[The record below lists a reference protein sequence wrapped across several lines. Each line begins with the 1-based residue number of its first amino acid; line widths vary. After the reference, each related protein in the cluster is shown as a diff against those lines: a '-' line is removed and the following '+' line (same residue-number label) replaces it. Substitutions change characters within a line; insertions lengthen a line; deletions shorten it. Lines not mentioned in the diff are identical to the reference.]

1 MSRSEHRRFSR
12 RSARVRRLL
21 RELSIWMPL
30 VLLIAAAGAFA
41 WATHHPDSPR
51 LVAAESWPAVG
62 ELVARFRS
70 RYSAAPPAPRGT
82 SRGGTEEIVVP
93 ESAAPDEPMLP
104 VPGEAIAG
112 HAWVAAGEPVRAAP
126 DDSAAQ
132 RGHLERYLY
141 LPVLERRGEWAR
153 VVSPHGDG
161 WVRPFRGRGEEQ
173 RRDGDVAPW
182 AGEPPLGRAT
192 VPPRPLPGR
201 PPDPAALAAA
211 LDLLGAAGPAGRL
224 GPYVLYTDVGR
235 GELFA
240 LDRLAAAVE
249 PAYRARYGRVPV
261 GTAREAVV
269 LFDREED
276 YRRLQ
281 AADSVL
287 AGLPAA
293 GHTAGGLVAAYV
305 GDEGPTEVA
314 ATLVH
319 ELAHLLNRRALGP
332 SLPPWLDEGIA
343 DDLAGSEV
351 GPSGELRPG
360 RIGGSILEHPAQ
372 LEFRGAVAA
381 LRQVDRAFA
390 SGRAVP
396 LARLTAMEW
405 EEFVR
410 SGDRSLHYAQASF
423 FVRYLLDGGDPALA
437 GGFRR
442 FLDAVADGGAPSGE
456 ALRSVLGRSWSEL
469 EAGMAEWVGEQVSA
483 TRPAPRRA
491 R

>member
-1 MSRSEHRRFSR
+1 
-12 RSARVRRLL
+12 
-21 RELSIWMPL
+21 
-30 VLLIAAAGAFA
+30 
-41 WATHHPDSPR
+41 
-51 LVAAESWPAVG
+51 
-62 ELVARFRS
+62 
-70 RYSAAPPAPRGT
+70 
-82 SRGGTEEIVVP
+82 
-93 ESAAPDEPMLP
+93 
-104 VPGEAIAG
+104 
-112 HAWVAAGEPVRAAP
+112 
-126 DDSAAQ
+126 
-132 RGHLERYLY
+132 
-141 LPVLERRGEWAR
+141 
-153 VVSPHGDG
+153 
-161 WVRPFRGRGEEQ
+161 VRPFDGRGEA
-173 RRDGDVAPW
+173 RRREADAAPW
-182 AGEPPLGRAT
+182 QEEPPLGRAT

-201 PPDPAALAAA
+201 APDPAALAVAT
-211 LDLLGAAGPAGRL
+211 DLLGAGGAAGRL
-224 GPYVLYTDVGR
+224 GPYALYTDVPRGR
-235 GELFA
+235 LFA

-261 GTAREAVV
+261 GTPREAVV

-305 GDEGPTEVA
+305 GGQGPGEVA

-351 GPSGELRPG
+351 GPTGELRPG
-360 RIGGSILEHPAQ
+360 RIGGSVREHPAR
-372 LEFRGAVAA
+372 LELHGAVAS
-381 LRQVDRAFA
+381 LRQLEQALA
-390 SGRAVP
+390 AGRAVP

-410 SGDRSLHYAQASF
+410 SGDSSLHYAQASF

-437 GGFRR
+437 AGFRR
-442 FLDAVADGGAPSGE
+442 FLDAVADGGAPGGE
-456 ALRSVLGRSWSEL
+456 ALRAGLGRSWGEL
-469 EAGMAEWVGEQVSA
+469 EAGMAAWVGEQVRA
-483 TRPAPRRA
+483 TQPAPRRA